1 MEWDYIKYPRDVAIY
16 AMCPRC
22 GFKHNPSFYNWAT
35 GKTIIIRQFN
45 YCPICGEYLRD
56 PILFTRGNTKV
67 INYETKEIELI
78 ETSESNEYE

>member
-1 MEWDYIKYPRDVAIY
+1 MFWDYVKYPRDVAIY
-16 AMCPRC
+16 AICPRC

-35 GKTIIIRQFN
+35 GRATIVRQFN